1 MSKVLVGQLEE
12 KELGAPGS
20 WVAGKGSARW
30 LSVYVASWMS
40 GYVVGGWVV
49 GGGLEG
55 VSGSCHA
62 LETGEGAVRA

>member
-1 MSKVLVGQLEE
+1 M
-12 KELGAPGS
+12 
-20 WVAGKGSARW
+20 AGWGRLRW
-30 LSVYVASWMS
+30 LRLS
-40 GYVVGGWVV
+40 GYVVGGWVG

>member
-1 MSKVLVGQLEE
+1 MVE
-12 KELGAPGS
+12 
-20 WVAGKGSARW
+20 WVSGRW
-30 LSVYVASWMS
+30 M
-40 GYVVGGWVV
+40 GGLV

>member
-30 LSVYVASWMS
+30 LS
-40 GYVVGGWVV
+40 GYVVGGWVDGWMG

>member
-1 MSKVLVGQLEE
+1 MCATTCCKAWMEGVTKGLDGW
-12 KELGAPGS
+12 LG
-20 WVAGKGSARW
+20 
-30 LSVYVASWMS
+30 
-40 GYVVGGWVV
+40 

>member
-30 LSVYVASWMS
+30 LS
-40 GYVVGGWVV
+40 GYVVGGWVAWWV